1 MKKYIVLFAAIVLN
15 MCLGGT
21 YAWTVISS
29 SICESSDISEATA
42 RLPYTIF
49 YSAFPLTVVFGSV
62 LLKKL
67 NTRVGAMFG
76 GGLFGLGWIIA
87 SLGASNFWF
96 TIIGAGVIG
105 GIGVGIAYVI
115 PISTCIAWFPEK
127 RGMVTGLIVGGFAGG
142 AAIVSQVAK
151 ALAATG
157 TSPFSVLLY
166 CGIAFLVFSLISGS
180 FMIEPKASSDSIQG
194 HPESFAQLFKNPT
207 FQLLFVG
214 MTFGL
219 IAGFFVNANLRQ
231 FALNNALSMTMTGAA
246 IFAIGNAFGR
256 VLWGTF
262 SDHCSTGR
270 ALRLNLI
277 AQAILM
283 VCATFLVKS
292 VTSMCIFAALTGFNY
307 GGVLVVYAGS
317 VARIWGADKVGSIY
331 GWMFSANIPGA
342 VAPLFAGYCY
352 DQTGNFTVPM
362 FAIAVIILAA
372 IVLLNLNKKSFVT

>member
-1 MKKYIVLFAAIVLN
+1 MNKYIILFAAIVLN

-29 SICESSDISEATA
+29 AICESSHISEATA

-62 LLKKL
+62 FLKKL
-67 NTRVGAMFG
+67 NTRIGAMLG

-96 TIIGAGVIG
+96 TIIGAGIIG

-115 PISTCIAWFPEK
+115 PISTCIAWFPKK

-180 FMIEPKASSDSIQG
+180 FMFEAEASPEAAQG
-194 HPESFAQLFKNPT
+194 HPASFSQLLKSPT

-219 IAGFFVNANLRQ
+219 IAGFFINANLRQ
-231 FALNNALSMTMTGAA
+231 FSLNNALSMTMTGAA

-262 SDHCSTGR
+262 SDHCSAGR

-283 VCATFLVKS
+283 VCATFMVKS
-292 VTSMCIFAALTGFNY
+292 VTSMCIFSALTGFNY
-307 GGVLVVYAGS
+307 GGVLVLYAATIGK
-317 VARIWGADKVGSIY
+317 VWGNA
-331 GWMFSANIPGA
+331 A
-342 VAPLFAGYCY
+342 VAPVYSKLFTTNLIAAWLMSAVSLLY
-352 DQTGNFTVPM
+352 DAHGM
-362 FAIAVIILAA
+362 FLPSLLIAIALAA
-372 IVLLNLNKKSFVT
+372 TAFWSLKVLPREP